1 MNITRT
7 ILRVGLISGLALGGL
22 TLLIGPHKVAAGLH
36 QIRVKAQTVIDQVTD
51 EPAALRHQL
60 QVMADEYPDR
70 IATVRGELAE
80 VNHELAAFERDSE
93 VSARVV
99 AMTTEDLVALKSLV
113 VKARNVSDS
122 TPHLE
127 TYLRFKGI
135 RFDVDQAYS
144 EGNRINSVRVS
155 YQDRLASDQQ
165 QTSILTEQK
174 GRLVEI
180 LTQLESDYT
189 SFQDQMWQLDRQI
202 DAIERNERLIEM
214 TKELQATLSDYDS
227 WGKIGNLKQLEGK
240 LAQLRTVQQ
249 AQLEN
254 LRNTG
259 IRWDYAKKAAQQ
271 LDANSITI
279 DSDFASDFLQ
289 GIDVEDSEETSFEDS
304 DTIAWLDQPRIIEE

>member
-60 QVMADEYPDR
+60 QVLADQYPDR
-70 IATVRGELAE
+70 IAKVRGELVE
-80 VNHELAAFERDSE
+80 VNHELAEFERDSE

-99 AMTTEDLVALKSLV
+99 AMTTEDLVQLKTLV
-113 VKARNVSDS
+113 VKACNVSNS
-122 TPHLE
+122 TSRA

-155 YQDRLASDQQ
+155 YQDRLASDKQ

-174 GRLVEI
+174 GRLFEI

-214 TKELQATLSDYDS
+214 TKELQATLSDYDR

-249 AQLEN
+249 AQLET
-254 LRNTG
+254 LRNSG

-279 DSDFASDFLQ
+279 DPTSNYLDKLE
-289 GIDVEDSEETSFEDS
+289 VEDAEASFDET
-304 DTIAWLDQPRIIEE
+304 DTIAWLDQPRIIE

>member
-80 VNHELAAFERDSE
+80 VNHELAEFERDSE

-113 VKARNVSDS
+113 VKARNVSNS

-135 RFDVDQAYS
+135 RFDVDQAYC

-165 QTSILTEQK
+165 QTSILIEQK

-227 WGKIGNLKQLEGK
+227 WGKIGNLKQLTSK

-249 AQLEN
+249 AQLET
-254 LRNTG
+254 LRNSG

-279 DSDFASDFLQ
+279 DPTSNYLDKLE
-289 GIDVEDSEETSFEDS
+289 VEDAEASFDET
-304 DTIAWLDQPRIIEE
+304 DTIAWLDQPRIIE

>member
-1 MNITRT
+1 
-7 ILRVGLISGLALGGL
+7 VGLISGLALGGL

-36 QIRVKAQTVIDQVTD
+36 QIRVKAQTVIDQVSN

-60 QVMADEYPDR
+60 QVLADQYPDR
-70 IATVRGELAE
+70 IATVRGELVE
-80 VNHELAAFERDSE
+80 VNHELAEFERDSE

-99 AMTTEDLVALKSLV
+99 AMTTEDLVKLKTLV
-113 VKARNVSDS
+113 VKARNVSNTTNRDAFV
-122 TPHLE
+122 
-127 TYLRFKGI
+127 RFKGI
-135 RFDVDQAYS
+135 RFDVDQAYC

-180 LTQLESDYT
+180 LTQLESDYST
-189 SFQDQMWQLDRQI
+189 FQDQMWQLDRQI

-214 TKELQATLSDYDS
+214 TEELQATLSDYDS
-227 WGKIGNLKQLEGK
+227 WGKIGNLKQLTGK

-249 AQLEN
+249 AQLET
-254 LRNTG
+254 LRKTG

-271 LDANSITI
+271 LDANSVTI
-279 DSDFASDFLQ
+279 DYDFASDYLK
-289 GIDVEDSEETSFEDS
+289 GIDVEDSEETSYEES
-304 DTIAWLDQPRIIEE
+304 DKIAWLDQPRIIEE

>member
-1 MNITRT
+1 
-7 ILRVGLISGLALGGL
+7 VGLISGLALGGL

-60 QVMADEYPDR
+60 QVLANEYPDR
-70 IATVRGELAE
+70 IAKVRGELAE
-80 VNHELAAFERDSE
+80 VNHELAEFDRDAE

-99 AMTTEDLVALKSLV
+99 AMTTDDLVELKTLV
-113 VKARNVSDS
+113 VKARNVSN
-122 TPHLE
+122 PN
-127 TYLRFKGI
+127 TYRAVFVRFKGI
-135 RFDVDQAYS
+135 RFDIDQAHS
-144 EGNRINSVRVS
+144 EGNRINSVRIS

-165 QTSILTEQK
+165 QTSLLSEQK

-180 LTQLESDYT
+180 LDRLESEYT
-189 SFQDQMWQLDRQI
+189 TFQDQMWQLDRQI

-227 WGKIGNLKQLEGK
+227 WGKIGNLKQLTGK
-240 LAQLRTVQQ
+240 LAQLRTVQS
-249 AQLEN
+249 AQLEA
-254 LRNTG
+254 LRNSG

-279 DSDFASDFLQ
+279 DSDFTSEFLKD
-289 GIDVEDSEETSFEDS
+289 IDVEDAEEASFEDS
-304 DTIAWLDQPRIIEE
+304 DTIAWLDQPRIIE

>member
-1 MNITRT
+1 
-7 ILRVGLISGLALGGL
+7 VGLISGLALGGL

-60 QVMADEYPDR
+60 QVLANEYPDR
-70 IATVRGELAE
+70 IAKVRGELAE
-80 VNHELAAFERDSE
+80 VNHELAEFDRDAE

-99 AMTTEDLVALKSLV
+99 AMTTDDLVELKTLV
-113 VKARNVSDS
+113 VKARNVSNPNTYRS
-122 TPHLE
+122 TFV
-127 TYLRFKGI
+127 RFKGI
-135 RFDVDQAYS
+135 RFDIDQAHS
-144 EGNRINSVRVS
+144 EGNRINSVRIS
-155 YQDRLASDQQ
+155 YQDRLAGDQQ
-165 QTSILTEQK
+165 QTSLLSEQK

-180 LTQLESDYT
+180 LDRLESEYT
-189 SFQDQMWQLDRQI
+189 TFQDQMWQLDRQI

-240 LAQLRTVQQ
+240 LAQLRTVQS
-249 AQLEN
+249 AQLET

-279 DSDFASDFLQ
+279 DSDFTSDFLKD
-289 GIDVEDSEETSFEDS
+289 IDVEDADEASFEDS
-304 DTIAWLDQPRIIEE
+304 DTIAWLEQPRIIE

>member
-22 TLLIGPHKVAAGLH
+22 TLLIGPHKVAAGHH

-60 QVMADEYPDR
+60 QVLADEYPQR

-80 VNHELAAFERDSE
+80 VNHELAEFERDSE

-99 AMTTEDLVALKSLV
+99 AMTTEDLVQLKTLV
-113 VKARNVSDS
+113 VKARNVSNS
-122 TPHLE
+122 TSRA

-155 YQDRLASDQQ
+155 YQDRLASDKQ

-174 GRLVEI
+174 GRLFEI

-214 TKELQATLSDYDS
+214 TKELQATLSDYDR

-249 AQLEN
+249 AQLET
-254 LRNTG
+254 LRNSG

-279 DSDFASDFLQ
+279 DPTSNYLDKLE
-289 GIDVEDSEETSFEDS
+289 VEDAEASFDET
-304 DTIAWLDQPRIIEE
+304 DTIAWLDQPRIIE